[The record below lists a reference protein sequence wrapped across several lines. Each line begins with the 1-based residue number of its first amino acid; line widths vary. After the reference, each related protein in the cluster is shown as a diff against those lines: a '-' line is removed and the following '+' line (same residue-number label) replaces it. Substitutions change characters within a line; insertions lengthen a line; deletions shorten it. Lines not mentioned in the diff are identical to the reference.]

1 MSDESIKS
9 PSVPHNYF
17 NLWLDYLGTK
27 TRVKFIRSCLKQEK
41 ITYNHKEIIKKNC
54 LRVK

>member
-17 NLWLDYLGTK
+17 NLSLDYLGTK

-41 ITYNHKEIIKKNC
+41 ITYNHKEIIKKNNI
-54 LRVK
+54 V